1 MFDNDESDA
10 RIAGIVA
17 DILAAHQGMAAQAVY
32 DAVTGRFDPWLS
44 DADNEHWALSE
55 LGVA

>member
-1 MFDNDESDA
+1 MFDNDEPAA

-17 DILAAHQGMAAQAVY
+17 GILAANPELDSRAVSS
-32 DAVTGRFDPWLS
+32 AVAGRFDPWLS

-55 LGVA
+55 LGLA

>member
-1 MFDNDESDA
+1 MLDNDEPAA

-17 DILAAHQGMAAQAVY
+17 GIVAANPELSAEAVSS
-32 DAVTGRFDPWLS
+32 AVTGRFDPWLS
-44 DADNEHWALSE
+44 DAENEHWALSE

>member
-1 MFDNDESDA
+1 MFDNDESAA

-17 DILAAHQGMAAQAVY
+17 GILAENPKLDAQAVSS
-32 DAVTGRFDPWLS
+32 AVTGRFDPWLS
-44 DADNEHWALSE
+44 DAENEHWALSE